1 MPSLRESA
9 CGASEAHDPGLS
21 DFACEFLRGLAGQ
34 NQFRGM
40 AYGQTRPG
48 LSLINVSHARVAF
61 PSSSERNTIADVGKS
76 LHKAIEENRTE
87 WNRLRSL
94 KASTAA
100 ALLTGRMRVADYQSH
115 AYLTERFELP

>member
-1 MPSLRESA
+1 MTLP
-9 CGASEAHDPGLS
+9 AS
-21 DFACEFLRGLAGQ
+21 FLRGLAGQ